1 MLGTLLLLGALRES
15 VALSPYSST
24 SFVPQSIRLFNSLTQ
39 CNSTT
44 AKQVLHADMRLSSRS
59 DECWSSHIVS
69 AMTGLVQEYMF
80 KDKLRNCE
88 PIDLSRFVVDL
99 RESHLEFWTP
109 FSNGCP
115 REHNSKILTYNR

>member
-1 MLGTLLLLGALRES
+1 VLGTLLLLGALRES